1 MIKVLF
7 LAVLLVPIFGIA
19 FAQTDVKKRCNFKA
33 KMGEKK
39 ALTNRILKM

>member
-1 MIKVLF
+1 MKKVFF
-7 LAVLLVPIFGIA
+7 LAVFLVSIFGIA
-19 FAQTDVKKRCNFKA
+19 FAQTGVKKRCNFKA